1 MGIHAEKQYGKYVL
15 RTCHTVGEFR
25 QVLQL
30 QKDVW
35 NFVDIEL
42 VPVRLFVVGEK
53 IGGHVI
59 GAWDGNELAGFAYG
73 IPGYRNGHPYLHSH
87 MLAVRPAH
95 RNTGLG
101 RAMKLFQ
108 RDICLE
114 MGLELMEWT
123 FDPLEIKNAFL
134 NIEKLGAITR
144 RYTVN
149 QYGITSSPLQGGL
162 PSDRL
167 TAEWWLKSKRVQTLL
182 ETGHTPKAS
191 ATETIEVPA
200 EIAAWKANEATRA
213 RAAELQSKN
222 RELFQKHFTAGLSVV
237 GYERDKH
244 GNGRFLLGKWD
255 ESWNY

>member
-1 MGIHAEKQYGKYVL
+1 LGIHAEKQYGKYVL

-42 VPVRLFVVGEK
+42 VPIRLFVVGEK

-73 IPGYRNGHPYLHSH
+73 IPGYRNGYSYLHSH

-144 RYTVN
+144 RYSVN

-182 ETGHTPKAS
+182 ETGYTAKTFV
-191 ATETIEVPA
+191 TEAIEVPA
-200 EIAAWKANEATRA
+200 EIAAWKANEGTRA

-222 RELFQKHFTAGLSVV
+222 RDLFQKHFTAGLSVV
-237 GYERDKH
+237 GYERDEH